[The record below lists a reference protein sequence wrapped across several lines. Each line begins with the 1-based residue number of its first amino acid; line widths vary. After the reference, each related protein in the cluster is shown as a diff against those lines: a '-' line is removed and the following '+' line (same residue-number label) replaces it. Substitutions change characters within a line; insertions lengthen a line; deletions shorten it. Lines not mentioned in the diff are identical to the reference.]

1 MAEKFGV
8 GTLDIPMLVVHKD
21 GPYIPYGSYFPAQLG
36 LYMEGVYAINVGIC
50 TSFPEPTRIQQ
61 LLGYGEGDDRFES
74 QWAHAH
80 VEEGVICFAEGDFI
94 FENFNVPS
102 DVLVHEYCHILRG
115 VSDQIDGHDV
125 KWKQYMRRYGL
136 HGIPECQYVCI
147 R

>member
-8 GTLDIPMLVVHKD
+8 DTLDIPMLVVRKD
-21 GPYIPYGSYFPAQLG
+21 GPYIPYGSYLPEQLG
-36 LYMEGVYAINVGIC
+36 LYMEGVCAINVGIC
-50 TSFPEPTRIQQ
+50 TSFPD
-61 LLGYGEGDDRFES
+61 YGEGDDRFES

-80 VEEGVICFAEGDFI
+80 IEEGVICFTEGDFI

-115 VSDQIDGHDV
+115 VSNQIDGHDA

-136 HGIPECQYVCI
+136 LGIPECQYVCI